1 MVKDRTASASE
12 LWPAVFS
19 IFSFSSIDFPLFV
32 ASNETDEEEEDEEK
46 EVDQK
51 KNNNNNNPNRK

>member
-51 KNNNNNNPNRK
+51 KK